1 MTLPGLAPSM
11 LEPASLKELDL
22 RQSPAAFADGVSL
35 APLEK
40 SQARIEDAQRQLW
53 ASRSAGV
60 LLVFHGLDASGKDS
74 TLRRLTQAMDPMGV
88 RVKGFGVPTD
98 EEAAHDFLWRA
109 WPHLPAR
116 GEVVIFNRSYYE
128 AVLAERV
135 LAGNSEQAADGQ
147 PWPQRYRVIREMEQ
161 HLAGSGTCILKFWLQ
176 VSAGEQRKR
185 LLKRVSNGDKH
196 WKFSPADVHSLEQ
209 RDYYL
214 QTAST
219 MIAETHDA
227 RAPWHLVPADDKE
240 LARRAVAERVADVLE
255 AIVGPWPEADAELL
269 AHYRERLQD

>member
-1 MTLPGLAPSM
+1 MTLPDLVPSI
-11 LEPASLKELDL
+11 LEPASVEKLDL
-22 RQSPAAFADGVSL
+22 RQLPAVFPDGVTL

-88 RVKGFGVPTD
+88 RVKGFGVPTA

-128 AVLAERV
+128 AVFAERV

-147 PWPQRYRVIREMEQ
+147 PWAQRYRVIREMEQ

-176 VSAGEQRKR
+176 VSAAEQRKR
-185 LLKRVSNGDKH
+185 LLKRVNNGEKH

-209 RDYYL
+209 RDHYL
-214 QTAST
+214 QTATT
-219 MIAETHDA
+219 MITETHDR
-227 RAPWHLVPADDKE
+227 RAPWHLVPADNKD
-240 LARRAVAERVADVLE
+240 LARRAVAERVADALE
-255 AIVGPWPEADAELL
+255 AVAGRWPEPDAELL

>member
-1 MTLPGLAPSM
+1 MILPDLARSI
-11 LEPASLKELDL
+11 LEPASVKTVDL
-22 RQSPAAFADGVSL
+22 RHSPAEFAEGVSL

-60 LLVFHGLDASGKDS
+60 LLVFHGLDASGKDG

-88 RVKGFGVPTD
+88 RVKGFGVPTE

-109 WPHLPAR
+109 WLHLPAR

-128 AVLAERV
+128 AVFAERV

-147 PWPQRYRVIREMEQ
+147 RWAQRYRAIRDMEQ
-161 HLAGSGTCILKFWLQ
+161 HLASSGTCILKFWLQ
-176 VSAGEQRKR
+176 VSAAEQRKR

-209 RDYYL
+209 RDTYL
-214 QTAST
+214 DTAST

-227 RAPWHLVPADDKE
+227 RAPWHLVPADNKD

-255 AIVGPWPEADAELL
+255 AVAGPWPETDAELL

>member
-22 RQSPAAFADGVSL
+22 RQSPAEFADGVSL

-88 RVKGFGVPTD
+88 RVKGFGVPTE

-128 AVLAERV
+128 AVFAERV
-135 LAGNSEQAADGQ
+135 LAGNSGQAADGVQ
-147 PWPQRYRVIREMEQ
+147 IIDTLPLPICTYTR
-161 HLAGSGTCILKFWLQ
+161 S
-176 VSAGEQRKR
+176 
-185 LLKRVSNGDKH
+185 
-196 WKFSPADVHSLEQ
+196 Q
-209 RDYYL
+209 RDRCFKPDADYGYCAAKDLHYYGFKL
-214 QTAST
+214 
-219 MIAETHDA
+219 
-227 RAPWHLVPADDKE
+227 
-240 LARRAVAERVADVLE
+240 
-255 AIVGPWPEADAELL
+255 GCF
-269 AHYRERLQD
+269 